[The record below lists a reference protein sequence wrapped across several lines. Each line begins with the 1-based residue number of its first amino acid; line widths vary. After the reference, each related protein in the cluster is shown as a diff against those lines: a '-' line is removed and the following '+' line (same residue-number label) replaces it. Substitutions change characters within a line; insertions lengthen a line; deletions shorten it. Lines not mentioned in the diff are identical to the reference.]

1 MKKIFMTLTVMLLG
15 IVMMLAPNAYA
26 VSNPENLTPAT
37 GTITFDKLVHTDFSD
52 VANIPT
58 FTVNFTKSAV
68 SGTPVGGD
76 IQNTVANMPSIN
88 SVSTTSSW
96 TNATG
101 DDVDDEYTN
110 NVIQTLTANVTFT
123 EVGTYTYTFKEA
135 SGTERNITYDP
146 TEYKV
151 VFDVA
156 KTDTDNDGEYDALE
170 VATQLLYDVTN
181 NNTKVDS
188 AKFTNT
194 VEPFADVYVVKE
206 VTGVKGDI
214 TKPFDFTITITD
226 EGSHNY
232 VIEELSNGTWTAV
245 TGTEGT
251 IVGGTALTVSLKHN
265 QRVHIQGVLVR
276 TQYSASES
284 GNSNYTTTYK
294 LAGIANI
301 NDGSQVSDIV
311 VKETDNE
318 VKFIN
323 NREDVIDIDT
333 GVIINTLPYVMLV
346 AVAVVG
352 LVLIVKSKKN
362 KTTEED

>member
-37 GTITFDKLVHTDFSD
+37 GIISFEKLVHTDFSD

-58 FTVNFTKSAV
+58 FTFNFTKSAV

-101 DDVDDEYTN
+101 DDVDDTYTN

-135 SGTERNITYDP
+135 SGTERNMTYDP

-188 AKFTNT
+188 VKFTNT

-226 EGSHNY
+226 EGSHEY
-232 VIEELSNGTWTAV
+232 VIEELNNGTWSAV

-265 QRVHIQGVLVR
+265 QRVHIKNVMVK

-301 NDGSQVSDIV
+301 NDGSQVSDLV